1 LGENSS
7 KILSKCPLSQWDE
20 NGGIVRTELS
30 VVSIPTKDDSFL
42 RSSVCN
48 VNLEIQ
54 MHFISLHLYLF
65 EIVVLLV
72 EC

>member
-1 LGENSS
+1 M
-7 KILSKCPLSQWDE
+7 
-20 NGGIVRTELS
+20 RTELS